1 MALPNGTSKRIRVI
15 LERKLEEGAD
25 DTTAAMMAQELGL
38 PTRAVSNALTGMAG
52 VYRNRPNHAQLT
64 TYSLRP
70 YETVTIIT
78 RKKNSVPPPYREWRT
93 PELTL
98 ENYNLYEGRQL
109 ALAGP
114 R

>member
-25 DTTAAMMAQELGL
+25 DTTAAMIAVELGL
-38 PTRAVSNALTGMAG
+38 PTRTVSNALTGMAG
-52 VYRNRPNHAQLT
+52 VFRNRPNHAQLT

-70 YETVTIIT
+70 YETAAVTK
-78 RKKNSVPPPYREWRT
+78 RKKNVVSPPYREWRT

-98 ENYNLYEGRQL
+98 ENYDIYAGRNLAML
-109 ALAGP
+109 A